1 MSKILYTEPEI
12 QFAVRKLAHDIN
24 QDSSKNSNPPVLI
37 CILNGA
43 VMFYTDLC
51 KCLHTD
57 CVMDFIRVK
66 SYEGQEQKELTLT
79 KDIETNIEG
88 RRVYL
93 IDDIYDTGNTVK
105 FLVNHLKQYNP
116 QSIIP
121 VTLFKSEK
129 SDYEGDTFLMYGF
142 EKKESDWLIGYGLD
156 GDKGLKRN
164 LPCVMKL

>member
-1 MSKILYTEPEI
+1 MSKILYKDQEI
-12 QFAVRKLAHDIN
+12 QFVVKKLAYDIT
-24 QDSSKNSNPPVLI
+24 QDSIQNPNPPILI

-51 KCLHTD
+51 KYLNID
-57 CVMDFIRVK
+57 CEMDFVRVK

-93 IDDIYDTGNTVK
+93 VDDIYDTGNTIK

-142 EKKESDWLIGYGLD
+142 EKKENDWLVGYGLD

-164 LPCVMKL
+164 LSCVIKL